1 MALMPL
7 QEAIQALL
15 EGATGP
21 DVLEHVALA
30 SALDRVLAVS
40 ITARL
45 DVPPTDNSAMDGYA
59 VRIEDAGKRLPISLR
74 IFAGDAPD
82 ALPEGSVARI
92 FTGASIPA
100 GANAVVMQEDV
111 AEDGEAVVLPQDI
124 RSGQHIRPRG
134 QDCAEGDLLLEAGR
148 RLRPQDLGLLASQ
161 GFAAVPV
168 RPTLT
173 VALASTGSELYEPTE
188 TELPPGAIYNSNR
201 PMLAAMLRD
210 LGCEVLDLG
219 VVPDNPE
226 ATRDA
231 LARGAAAA
239 DVVITS
245 GGVSVGEA
253 DYVRD
258 AVEAL
263 GHLNLWKV
271 AIKPGKPFAY
281 GAIGDTPYLGLP
293 GNPASSY
300 VTFALLARPFLR
312 QLQGQEA
319 SDERW
324 LPAIADFEVARAGTR
339 TEFLRVVLNREGDQ
353 LVATPYANQSSG
365 VLRSLCAGDALARIN
380 IGEIVARGQR
390 VDVLLLD
397 DLRS

>member
-7 QEAIQALL
+7 DEAVQTLL
-15 EGATGP
+15 QGATAPTAVEEVELG
-21 DVLEHVALA
+21 E
-30 SALDRVLAVS
+30 ALDRVLAVA

-45 DVPPTDNSAMDGYA
+45 DVPPTVNSAMDGYA
-59 VRIEDAGKRLPISLR
+59 VRSADAGRKLPESLR

-82 ALPEGSVARI
+82 ALAPESVARI
-92 FTGASIPA
+92 FTGASIPD
-100 GANAVVMQEDV
+100 GADAVVMQEDV
-111 AEDGEAVVLPQDI
+111 SVEGDSVVLPESI
-124 RSGQHIRPRG
+124 KAGQHIRPQG
-134 QDCAEGDLLLEAGR
+134 QDCATGDLLLEAGR
-148 RLRPQDLGLLASQ
+148 RLKPQDLGLLASQ
-161 GFAAVPV
+161 GFATVSV
-168 RPTLT
+168 RPAMT

-201 PMLAAMLRD
+201 PMLTAMLRD

-219 VVPDNPE
+219 IVPDDPD
-226 ATRDA
+226 ATRAA
-231 LARGAAAA
+231 LARGAADA

-281 GAIGDTPYLGLP
+281 GAIGETPYLGLP
-293 GNPASSY
+293 GNPASSF

-312 QLQGQEA
+312 QLQGQKG
-319 SDERW
+319 SDEHW
-324 LPAIADFEVARAGTR
+324 LPATADFEVARAGTR
-339 TEFLRVVLNREGDQ
+339 TEFLRVSLHREGAS
-353 LVATPYANQSSG
+353 LVATPYENQSSG

-380 IGEIVARGQR
+380 LGETVTRGQSI
-390 VDVLLLD
+390 DVLLLEN
-397 DLRS
+397 LRT